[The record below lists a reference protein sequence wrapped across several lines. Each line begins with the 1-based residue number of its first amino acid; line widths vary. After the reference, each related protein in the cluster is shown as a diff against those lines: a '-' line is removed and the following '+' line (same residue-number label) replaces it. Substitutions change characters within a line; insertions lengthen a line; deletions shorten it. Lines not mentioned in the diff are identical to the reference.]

1 MRHTALSLVALLG
14 GALLLTG
21 CNHSTNTPAVATTS
35 APTTEGLETGDA
47 LRDRL
52 DRVFDRNCDRRI
64 MSTGDQA
71 AWQVVHG
78 LLSYGKDLKV
88 SHNGKVVPALDYL
101 LKGGELRGW
110 NLRKG
115 DHGLEAILEAGSKT
129 GQGHED
135 QWLGYL
141 SLCGLPID
149 SEIIVAGHTYTVRD
163 LITQAQWDIYPGME
177 ATWTLMG
184 FTNYLP
190 MDTKWTA
197 KDGQEWTIERMAQM
211 ESKADVVG
219 AACGGTHRL
228 FAMAAA
234 LNRHLEEGGEL
245 TGGWVDVQ
253 KTVRDYVNKAREFQQ
268 PDGSFS
274 TKYFERPGTD
284 DDLSER
290 IGCTGH
296 TLEFLTV
303 ALNDEELKAPWVSR
317 AVQFLLDSMEATE
330 DYDLECGKLYHSTH
344 ALLLYRERLFGPRSI
359 APQTA
364 EK

>member
-1 MRHTALSLVALLG
+1 MRHTFCLSLAAVVG
-14 GALLLTG
+14 GTILLTG
-21 CNHSTNTPAVATTS
+21 CNQSTNAPAVA
-35 APTTEGLETGDA
+35 ATTETPAALETGDS

-64 MSTGDQA
+64 MKVGDQA

-78 LLSYGKDLKV
+78 LLSYGKDLKI
-88 SHNGKVVPALDYL
+88 SHDGEVKPALEYL
-101 LKGGELRGW
+101 LKGGKLTGW

-115 DHGLEAILEAGSKT
+115 DHGLEALLEAGSKT

-149 SEIIVAGHTYTVRD
+149 EKIIVDGQTYTVND

-184 FTNYLP
+184 FTTYLP
-190 MDTKWTA
+190 MDAKWKS
-197 KDGQEWTIERMAQM
+197 KDGEEWTIERMAEM

-234 LNRHLEEGGEL
+234 LNRHLAEGGEV
-245 TGGWVDVQ
+245 TGGWVAVQ
-253 KTVRDYVNKAREFQQ
+253 NRVREFVNKAREFQQ

-284 DDLSER
+284 DDLTER

-303 ALNDEELKAPWVSR
+303 ALNDEELKAPWVNR

-330 DYDLECGKLYHSTH
+330 DFDLECGKLYHSTH
-344 ALLLYRERLFGPRSI
+344 ALLLYRERLFGPRTT

-364 EK
+364 VK

>member
-1 MRHTALSLVALLG
+1 MRLPLLSFAALLG
-14 GALLLTG
+14 CIAMSTG
-21 CNHSTNTPAVATTS
+21 CNNSTDAPATAASAETPS
-35 APTTEGLETGDA
+35 ILETGNV

-52 DRVFDRNCDRRI
+52 DRVYDRACDRRI

-78 LLSYGKDLKV
+78 LLSYGKDLKL
-88 SHNGKVVPALDYL
+88 SHKGQVVPALDYL
-101 LKGGELRGW
+101 LKGGELKGW

-149 SEIIVAGHTYTVRD
+149 SEIVVAGHTYTVRD

-190 MDTKWTA
+190 MDAKWSA
-197 KDGQEWTIERMAQM
+197 KDGQEWTIERMAEM
-211 ESKADVVG
+211 EAKADVVG

-228 FAMAAA
+228 FALAAA
-234 LNRHLEEGGEL
+234 LNRHIEEGGEV
-245 TGGWVDVQ
+245 TGGWAAAQ
-253 KTVRDYVNKAREFQQ
+253 KTVRDFVNKAREYQQ

-274 TKYFERPGTD
+274 TLYFQRPGTD
-284 DDLSER
+284 DDISER

-303 ALNDEELKAPWVSR
+303 ALNDDELKAPWVSR
-317 AVQFLLDSMEATE
+317 AVKFLLDAMEATE

-344 ALLLYRERLFGPRSI
+344 ALQLYRERLFGPRQPV
-359 APQTA
+359 AQTA